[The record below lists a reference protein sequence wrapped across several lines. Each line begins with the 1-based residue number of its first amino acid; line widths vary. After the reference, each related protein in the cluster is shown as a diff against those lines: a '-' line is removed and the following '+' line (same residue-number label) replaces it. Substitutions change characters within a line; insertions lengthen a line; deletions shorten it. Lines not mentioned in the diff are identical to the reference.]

1 MMDVL
6 FANVAPISGEVQS
19 LDGRRKPRQPRST
32 AEAAK
37 PLKVE
42 PLLSINEAADQF
54 GIPRRR
60 LDAAINGGE
69 LAFYP
74 IGERARKVRASDI
87 QAWLEKKR
95 TVINGQ
101 GVQL

>member
-1 MMDVL
+1 MDDVL
-6 FANVAPISGEVQS
+6 FANAAPISGEVPS

-37 PLKVE
+37 PSKVE

-87 QAWLEKKR
+87 QSWLEKKR

-101 GVQL
+101 GVQ